1 MYQFSTY
8 NSYFLAT
15 QQKYALTT
23 YSNINTSLVCV
34 NPNVGMYL
42 TQLLKGRDYI
52 RYINSIYYIKT
63 IDNIVLI
70 LLSQFNFL
78 LFEINYLFRETK
90 PFDNHVN
97 LLLLPSYKHFASILT
112 FVYPTFESILFDI
125 DEKYKSSNVIHFKYI
140 YITLSLAAYIH
151 NISLEICNLL
161 YVKDKL
167 ISQKY

>member
-1 MYQFSTY
+1 MYQIS
-8 NSYFLAT
+8 
-15 QQKYALTT
+15 T

-34 NPNVGMYL
+34 NSNDSMYL

-52 RYINSIYYIKT
+52 IYINSIYNINT

-78 LFEINYLFRETK
+78 LFEINFLFREAK
-90 PFDNHVN
+90 PFDNYIN
-97 LLLLPSYKHFASILT
+97 LLLLPYYKHFANVLT

-125 DEKYKSSNVIHFKYI
+125 DVKYKSSPLSLWGRENVIHFKHI

-151 NISLEICNLL
+151 NISLEISDLL
-161 YVKDKL
+161 CVKDKL
-167 ISQKY
+167 IAQKY

>member
-1 MYQFSTY
+1 MYQIS
-8 NSYFLAT
+8 
-15 QQKYALTT
+15 T

-34 NPNVGMYL
+34 NSNDSMYL

-52 RYINSIYYIKT
+52 IYINSIYNINT

-78 LFEINYLFRETK
+78 LFEINFLFREAK
-90 PFDNHVN
+90 PFDNYIN
-97 LLLLPSYKHFASILT
+97 LLLLPYYKHFANVLT

-125 DEKYKSSNVIHFKYI
+125 DVKYKSSNVLHFKHI

-151 NISLEICNLL
+151 NISLEISDLL
-161 YVKDKL
+161 CVKDKL
-167 ISQKY
+167 IAQKY